1 MDETKAFAEKMKCID
16 LAGELGKVLGV
27 NPVWEDEF
35 VNYELGNGLI
45 ELSFD
50 LKSGCW
56 LIATD
61 EDDYGMV
68 RLPKEA
74 SDLMAGMSEAIEEE
88 SNDSMD

>member
-1 MDETKAFAEKMKCID
+1 MDETMKAVAKQMKCFD

-27 NPVWEDEF
+27 NPVWKDEF
-35 VNYELGNGLI
+35 VNYELGDGLI

-50 LKSGCW
+50 LKFGCW

-61 EDDYGMV
+61 EDDYGTV

-74 SDLMAGMSEAIEEE
+74 PDLMAGMSETIDA
-88 SNDSMD
+88 